1 MAITTIVDL
10 PRSRALDYQ
19 AKLAICGAGAGD
31 WCVGLFP
38 GYVRPVAMP
47 PAVGVFNFYQQ
58 NIFEQITNNTT
69 YIGQQVNQVTAVSI
83 TNSGANASNT
93 AVLLG
98 STGNHG

>member
-10 PRSRALDYQ
+10 PESRALDYQ

-38 GYVRPVAMP
+38 FYLP
-47 PAVGVFNFYQQ
+47 PAVAGVCNFYQQ
-58 NIFEQITNNTT
+58 NIYEQINTT
-69 YIGQQVNQVTAVSI
+69 YIGQQVNQVTALSI
-83 TNSGANASNT
+83 TNSGANATNT

-98 STGNHG
+98 STSNHG